1 MKDVNGSPAANAA
14 FTISRSDGIS
24 RSGTVKTTDN
34 KGATDD
40 LALEE
45 LTPTP
50 ATTVLGTKASTYSG
64 VTGQTA
70 PPHLV

>member
-14 FTISRSDGIS
+14 FTLSRGDGVS
-24 RSGTVKTTDN
+24 RSGTVKTSDS

-64 VTGQTA
+64 VTGQTVRQ
-70 PPHLV
+70 HLV